1 MKSNL
6 LNEKKS
12 TFNFSLIK
20 NENVENKISK
30 NDFISTINSDLLN
43 INRKLLNKELSIND
57 LTETQKD
64 SLIGYYNN
72 HICKKNQKLNIIKEK
87 ILKIKSK

>member
-1 MKSNL
+1 MRNNL
-6 LNEKKS
+6 VNEKKS
-12 TFNFSLIK
+12 TFNFNLIT
-20 NENVENKISK
+20 NENVENKINK
-30 NDFISTINSDLLN
+30 DDFINSINSDLLN
-43 INRKLLNKELSIND
+43 INKKLLNKELSIND

-72 HICKKNQKLNIIKEK
+72 HICEKNKKLNVIKEK